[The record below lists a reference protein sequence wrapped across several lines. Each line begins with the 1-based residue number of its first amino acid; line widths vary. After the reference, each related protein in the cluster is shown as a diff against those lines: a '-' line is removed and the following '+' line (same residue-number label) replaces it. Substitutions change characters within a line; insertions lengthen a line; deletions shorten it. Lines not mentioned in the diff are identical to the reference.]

1 MTWIGGNS
9 LAQDRVYVWDGLVK
23 SDMRSYSDWAP
34 SDPTNIVHLGE
45 NCMVMHHSGSFK
57 CWMLLVSGRSL
68 LYVKKELSMT

>member
-9 LAQDRVYVWDGLVK
+9 LAQDRVNVWDGLVK

-34 SDPTNIVHLGE
+34 SDPTNNVHLGE

-57 CWMLLVSGRSL
+57 WLDAPCQWEKPYICEKRA
-68 LYVKKELSMT
+68 